1 MRWCPHGIKFQR
13 HSWGLASRSLRG
25 EHEQVV
31 CGRWGWK
38 GFWSPA
44 GAGFSPRGA
53 GLRLMTPPPSPPRI
67 LLEAAGETPDA
78 GGERG
83 RLRGREGGS
92 TGDLPAVDA
101 QKCIF
106 PFPFQASQGSSGPI
120 SQVVS
125 VTLEDTFPPLY
136 VRCWHR
142 LIYLITTT
150 Q

>member
-1 MRWCPHGIKFQR
+1 MSAPPLSVTLPSGFARFNAMVSPRDQISASQLGTGFAV
-13 HSWGLASRSLRG
+13 LASRSLRE

-67 LLEAAGETPDA
+67 LSEAAGETPDA
-78 GGERG
+78 GGESG

-92 TGDLPAVDA
+92 TGDLPAVDS

-106 PFPFQASQGSSGPI
+106 SFPFQAS
-120 SQVVS
+120 
-125 VTLEDTFPPLY
+125 
-136 VRCWHR
+136 
-142 LIYLITTT
+142 
-150 Q
+150 